1 MRGSII
7 HDLPRY
13 DRYMGGK
20 NSLDIGYAWLTVG
33 ALIALEQYVLQP
45 GVLRKETPEMRDAR
59 YPRRVLELGS
69 GGSTIFWARRVDHV
83 TSVETDPSWA
93 PLTLE
98 ALTRHGVADR
108 VELIATP
115 HADALQ
121 RVAALP
127 DASYDLL
134 LVDHADPTLRRGRIV
149 NRLELAT
156 VALPKLGPNGWLVV
170 DNRGM
175 HGMEKFDYTDWDVWL
190 FDDLRYSGGGTLIA
204 RRKSAFPLR
213 VSKSAFPTGVSR

>member
-1 MRGSII
+1 
-7 HDLPRY
+7 
-13 DRYMGGK
+13 MGGK
-20 NSLDIGYAWLTVG
+20 HSLAVGYPWLTVG
-33 ALIALEQYVLQP
+33 AIIALEQYILQP
-45 GVLRKETPEMRDAR
+45 DILRKETPEMRDAR
-59 YPRRVLELGS
+59 YPKRVLELGS
-69 GGSTIFWARRVDHV
+69 GGSTIFWARNVPHV
-83 TSVETDPSWA
+83 TSVETDPAWA
-93 PLTLE
+93 PATLK
-98 ALTRHGVADR
+98 ALQDYGLSEK

-121 RVAALP
+121 RVAAMP
-127 DASYDLL
+127 DASFDLL

-149 NRLELAT
+149 NRLELAK
-156 VALPKLGPNGWLVV
+156 VAVPKLGPNGWLCV

-213 VSKSAFPTGVSR
+213 VSRSPFPIGVGQSTSGGSR